1 MATLHEPARDIPVI
15 HEADVCVLG
24 GSCTG
29 LFAAVRAARL
39 GARVAIVEKD
49 NCFGGIA
56 TTALVNVWHSLWD
69 TEGKRQIIAGL
80 TGEVI
85 DRLDRRGALWR
96 NKITNPPRLH
106 LQLRRTQDRAGRTR
120 ARGRAQNL
128 FSHPVRRPRPAGR
141 KRPPPRRVRR
151 K

>member
-80 TGEVI
+80 TGEVV

-96 NKITNPPRLH
+96 NKITNPSIGFTFNSEELKIELDELARE
-106 LQLRRTQDRAGRTR
+106 AGLKIYVHT
-120 ARGRAQNL
+120 
-128 FSHPVRRPRPAGR
+128 
-141 KRPPPRRVRR
+141 
-151 K
+151 